1 VITRFRI
8 EAKGNSNEDVRTQL
22 EQISIEIM
30 NRLRV
35 GYNQGSNG
43 VDWEC
48 TQDVISGSG
57 QNYQGRMIFVYRGA
71 DND

>member
-8 EAKGNSNEDVRTQL
+8 EAKGNSNEDVRMQL
-22 EQISIEIM
+22 EQISVEIM